1 MGQSRCQD
9 HSFLLSHLFGQ
20 LPKAGLQAGSLAP
33 KSHSLSVTRASQVA
47 LVVKNLPANA
57 GDIRDV
63 GLILRL
69 EGDIRDVR
77 LIIRLEDPLEA

>member
-1 MGQSRCQD
+1 M
-9 HSFLLSHLFGQ
+9 SFVLLMWYIDLFSYVIET
-20 LPKAGLQAGSLAP
+20 L
-33 KSHSLSVTRASQVA
+33 ASQVV
-47 LVVKNLPANA
+47 LVIKNLPANA